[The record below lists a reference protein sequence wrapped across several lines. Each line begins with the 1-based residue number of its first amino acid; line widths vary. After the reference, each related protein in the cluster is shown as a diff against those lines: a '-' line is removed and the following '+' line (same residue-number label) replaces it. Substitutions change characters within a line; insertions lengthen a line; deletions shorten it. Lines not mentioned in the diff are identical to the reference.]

1 MLHTYPY
8 RPASVNVSR
17 VRPRPMAAISATF
30 STLRGRDEEERYS
43 TTRLLNLRILHGL
56 SPLLHNWSPTLLKVR
71 SLRDHIRSIET
82 RELGVI
88 RRLLAHFPEEATF
101 RIRRM
106 GSDVEWPLSRV
117 EASNDVQAWLIHG
130 ALWLLSVLESDTD
143 LTKPSQHLLRQHMCV
158 DGIYLVS
165 QRGTLILL
173 QKLLRLSEV
182 VFNQV

>member
-30 STLRGRDEEERYS
+30 STLRGRDEKERYS

-56 SPLLHNWSPTLLKVR
+56 SPLLHNWGPTLLKVR

-88 RRLLAHFPEEATF
+88 RRLLAHFPEESALG
-101 RIRRM
+101 IRAVLR
-106 GSDVEWPLSRV
+106 
-117 EASNDVQAWLIHG
+117 DVQGPLLWVKTGDNIQTWLVNG
-130 ALWLLSVLESDTD
+130 TLWLF
-143 LTKPSQHLLRQHMCV
+143 
-158 DGIYLVS
+158 GIL
-165 QRGTLILL
+165 QRNTNL
-173 QKLLRLSEV
+173 QNVKEM
-182 VFNQV
+182 Q

>member
-43 TTRLLNLRILHGL
+43 ITRLLNLRILHGL

-88 RRLLAHFPEEATF
+88 RRLLAHFPEEPTF
-101 RIRRM
+101 GIRLMGTNVKRSFSRIKLR
-106 GSDVEWPLSRV
+106 
-117 EASNDVQAWLIHG
+117 ND
-130 ALWLLSVLESDTD
+130 
-143 LTKPSQHLLRQHMCV
+143 
-158 DGIYLVS
+158 
-165 QRGTLILL
+165 
-173 QKLLRLSEV
+173 
-182 VFNQV
+182 F